1 MISSRNETAHHKQEN
16 TLTFYW
22 LYKLSLIIRLYVK
35 AFAVLKNLDN
45 QDENTL
51 NFNDCLKTI
60 QIFGVEIDLIQT
72 FCGLVVSFFEY
83 YGDRNIHF
91 SREE

>member
-1 MISSRNETAHHKQEN
+1 
-16 TLTFYW
+16 
-22 LYKLSLIIRLYVK
+22 
-35 AFAVLKNLDN
+35 VLKNLDN
-45 QDENTL
+45 LDENTL
-51 NFNDCLKTI
+51 NFNVCLKTI
-60 QIFGVEIDLIQT
+60 QIFEVEIDLIQT